1 MTNIYQQW
9 LEAKAAES
17 AARATRLEIE
27 KQICEAHE
35 FDKTFEGVATHEV
48 EDYTVKIT
56 GRITRKVDVAQVR
69 EIATECGLTGQLENL
84 FRWKCEIDARNWK
97 AAGADTTDVFLPAI
111 ESKPGKPA
119 VTVVPKE
126 DSSNSS
132 QAH

>member
-27 KQICEAHE
+27 KQICTAHE
-35 FDKTFEGVATHEV
+35 FDQTYEGVATHEV
-48 EDYTVKIT
+48 EKYLVKIT
-56 GRITRKVDVAQVR
+56 GRITRKVDVTQVR
-69 EIATECGLTGQLENL
+69 EIATEHGLTGQLENL

-97 AAGADTTDVFLPAI
+97 AAEKDTTRLFLPAI

-119 VTVVPKE
+119 VAVVPKE
-126 DSSNSS
+126 DSGDSS
-132 QAH
+132 EAD

>member
-69 EIATECGLTGQLENL
+69 EIATEHGLTGQLENL

-126 DSSNSS
+126 ESDDRRTTD
-132 QAH
+132 

>member
-27 KQICEAHE
+27 KQICTAHE
-35 FDKTFEGVATHEV
+35 FDKTFGGVATHEV
-48 EDYTVKIT
+48 EKYVVKIT
-56 GRITRKVDVAQVR
+56 GRITRKVDVEKVR
-69 EIATECGLTGQLENL
+69 DIAINNNLEGQLENL

-126 DSSNSS
+126 DGSDSSE
-132 QAH
+132 AD

>member
-1 MTNIYQQW
+1 MTNMYQQW
-9 LEAKAAES
+9 IEAKAAES
-17 AARATRLEIE
+17 AARASRLEIE

-35 FDKTFEGVATHEV
+35 FDRTYEGVATHEV

-56 GRITRKVDVAQVR
+56 GRITRKVDVEKVR
-69 EIATECGLTGQLENL
+69 DIAINNNLEGQLENL

-97 AAGADTTDVFLPAI
+97 SVGNSITAPFLPAI

-126 DSSNSS
+126 DRSDSS
-132 QAH
+132 QAD

>member
-17 AARATRLEIE
+17 AARASRLEIE

-35 FDKTFEGVATHEV
+35 FDQTYEGVATHEV

-56 GRITRKVDVAQVR
+56 GRITRKVDVTQVR

-97 AAGADTTDVFLPAI
+97 SAGADTTDVFLPAI

-126 DSSNSS
+126 ESDDSSK
-132 QAH
+132 AD